1 MKKRFKVGTK
11 SFLQYSVVMIVVL
24 LVYALVSL
32 LYISGRAKDD
42 YLRSVD
48 YECGAIADDFT
59 GLLDQMDHVTTFLLS
74 EPDVLS
80 AIQYVSRHEADDN
93 RILYNRYTQDIRAA
107 LSSYYIVKYFY
118 RVSYVNPKG
127 GFATSSQWLGN
138 YTEPE
143 QIQEII
149 ENRFSDVSS
158 VQSAPEFRGIY
169 EDPWSKEE
177 KETVAGF
184 VKRIS
189 GDQRGF
195 FEIQVERADFEA
207 LFSREFSCENTVEA
221 ELAGSLIFSGQNAAD
236 GESPQNGTIAASDSG
251 EILPD
256 TVRFMEGGTEKW
268 DSLTLL
274 TCQEY
279 DTAAGVLRIY
289 CGVSMYELV
298 RGMLGIYVSIV
309 LLTLILTAGTFLF
322 LRMYT
327 RRLVVPIN
335 ALKERMDKTGIEN
348 LEELESPLDETKEL
362 EEIVS
367 LNKGYNRLI
376 SRIKE
381 GMAREKK
388 LESLQIRAN
397 LDTLQAQINPHFI
410 NNTLNVISY
419 RGTLLGDDEIC
430 EVCSTLSSMLKF
442 SSNTKKRTVTV
453 KEELEYVEA
462 YMQLLQYRYRDKFR
476 YDIQVSPEL
485 YGQSLPRVV
494 LQQLVE
500 NSVSHG
506 YQKPYE
512 VIQIEI
518 KGWQENGWWHI
529 EITDNGDGFQ
539 EEVLERLKGEMEQV
553 KRMILD
559 EHRIQEMEIGG
570 MGILNIYSRMLLLHN
585 QNFKFTIENLDHGA
599 RVTLSSVMEHE
610 PERG

>member
-127 GFATSSQWLGN
+127 VFATSSQWLGN

-158 VQSAPEFRGIY
+158 VQPALEFRGIY

-195 FEIQVERADFEA
+195 FEIQVEREDFEA

-221 ELAGSLIFSGQNAAD
+221 ELEGSLIFSGQNAAD
-236 GESPQNGTIAASDSG
+236 GELPQNGTIASSDSG

-256 TVRFMEGGTEKW
+256 TVRSMEGGTEKW

-274 TCQEY
+274 TCREY

-298 RGMLGIYVSIV
+298 R
-309 LLTLILTAGTFLF
+309 
-322 LRMYT
+322 
-327 RRLVVPIN
+327 
-335 ALKERMDKTGIEN
+335 
-348 LEELESPLDETKEL
+348 
-362 EEIVS
+362 EI
-367 LNKGYNRLI
+367 
-376 SRIKE
+376 
-381 GMAREKK
+381 M
-388 LESLQIRAN
+388 
-397 LDTLQAQINPHFI
+397 
-410 NNTLNVISY
+410 
-419 RGTLLGDDEIC
+419 
-430 EVCSTLSSMLKF
+430 
-442 SSNTKKRTVTV
+442 
-453 KEELEYVEA
+453 
-462 YMQLLQYRYRDKFR
+462 
-476 YDIQVSPEL
+476 
-485 YGQSLPRVV
+485 
-494 LQQLVE
+494 
-500 NSVSHG
+500 
-506 YQKPYE
+506 
-512 VIQIEI
+512 
-518 KGWQENGWWHI
+518 
-529 EITDNGDGFQ
+529 
-539 EEVLERLKGEMEQV
+539 
-553 KRMILD
+553 
-559 EHRIQEMEIGG
+559 
-570 MGILNIYSRMLLLHN
+570 
-585 QNFKFTIENLDHGA
+585 
-599 RVTLSSVMEHE
+599 
-610 PERG
+610 